1 MARMQLGRMDVLPTH
16 AKHVVLGAIA
26 AAPTGLTERT
36 IATLAWSPE
45 IPPSRIPGLLN
56 TYLRQGYITHSD
68 GIYKPTMKLLRDRE
82 RWVTTR
88 PPREV
93 KPGAL
98 NPSRRPVTINPRD
111 RAAMI
116 NDFLTTTDTFAAIG
130 ARYGV
135 GKSKAHDLISST
147 MDREEYSIRSVER
160 RREHGFARRTATVCR
175 CGGPKSYTALVCRSC
190 YMLPAPYANQA
201 GRVAEV
207 A

>member
-1 MARMQLGRMDVLPTH
+1 MARMKLGRMDVLPAH

-56 TYLRQGYITHSD
+56 TYLRQGYITHNA
-68 GIYKPTMKLLRDRE
+68 GIYKPTMKLMRDRE
-82 RWVTTR
+82 RWATTR

-111 RAAMI
+111 RDAMI
-116 NDFLTTTDTFAAIG
+116 TDFLTTTDTFAVIG
-130 ARYGV
+130 PRYGV
-135 GKSKAHDLISST
+135 GKSKAHDLSSNT
-147 MDREEYSIRSVER
+147 MSREEYAIRR
-160 RREHGFARRTATVCR
+160 G
-175 CGGPKSYTALVCRSC
+175 
-190 YMLPAPYANQA
+190 
-201 GRVAEV
+201 
-207 A
+207 